1 MRNRPRIPVGCC
13 PVRGGFLPPAILIA
27 ALGVALAFIPLR
39 RAFIAASA
47 MVIVALAVWWI
58 GLPAHWLE
66 PVFVGCWLSVIATAA
81 LVHRPRNLPPALFV
95 AAGVNAGFWAGAVTA
110 VAGKASDLAIAL
122 PCVLLLIIGR
132 PIVLRGWGIGVKV
145 LASWLT
151 AVAIL
156 ATMVSLTPT
165 PGYKPDHME

>member
-1 MRNRPRIPVGCC
+1 M
-13 PVRGGFLPPAILIA
+13 RGGFLPPAILVA
-27 ALGVALAFIPLR
+27 ALGLALAFVPVR
-39 RAFIAASA
+39 RALLAALVMA
-47 MVIVALAVWWI
+47 MVAAATWFAGPPSSWI
-58 GLPAHWLE
+58 E
-66 PVFVGCWLSVIATAA
+66 PVFVACWLSVIATAA
-81 LVHRPRNLPPALFV
+81 LVHRPLDLPPWLFLV
-95 AAGVNAGFWAGAVTA
+95 AGANAGLWAGAVTS

-122 PCVLLLIIGR
+122 PCVLIFVIGR

-145 LASWLT
+145 IASWLT